1 MPRPQMSFSDPSTWE
16 QMFLE
21 LIQEEKP
28 RAKWTLQLDKNIL
41 PDDLTM
47 GWRQYQQTGLGWF
60 QCSICNRHWISAQVK
75 ILCHMYWEPR
85 KLQGRVLMRIFAQRC
100 QKCTM
105 SKFENPEFSAESI
118 QRILEKLV
126 SYIVQRYYGHGL
138 KKIPSTSNERVHLDG
153 PHDRAN
159 CEACTLDPHGVCAYK
174 PKPPKSP
181 SPPPQ
186 SHGSS
191 PPQSPNFLSQPAS
204 TYSENMHV
212 PEHGEPDISGLLA
225 ALSLGAL
232 NLIRRIFL

>member
-1 MPRPQMSFSDPSTWE
+1 MKEIPDLRDNGQ
-16 QMFLE
+16 L
-21 LIQEEKP
+21 
-28 RAKWTLQLDKNIL
+28 RTLWASL
-41 PDDLTM
+41 
-47 GWRQYQQTGLGWF
+47 F
-60 QCSICNRHWISAQVK
+60 CQCSICNRHWISAQVK

-85 KLQGRVLMRIFAQRC
+85 KLQGLVLMRIFAQRC
-100 QKCTM
+100 QKCSK

-126 SYIVQRYYGHGL
+126 SYIVQKYYGHGL

-159 CEACTLDPHGVCAYK
+159 CEACILDPHRGCAYK
-174 PKPPKSP
+174 AKPLKSP

-186 SHGSS
+186 SHSSSSPQSHGSFPLQSHSSSPPQSHGSSSTKSHSSS

-212 PEHGEPDISGLLA
+212 QEHREPNVTGLFT
-225 ALSLGAL
+225 ALSLFFFL
-232 NLIRRIFL
+232 LSLICRIFLE